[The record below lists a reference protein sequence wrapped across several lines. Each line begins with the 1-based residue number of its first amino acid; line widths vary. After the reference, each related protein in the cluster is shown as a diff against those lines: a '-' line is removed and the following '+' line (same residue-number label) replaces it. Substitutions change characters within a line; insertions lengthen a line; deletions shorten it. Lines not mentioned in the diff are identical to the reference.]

1 MMSHVR
7 KACDMAIHHLS
18 WQATASALEDE
29 DVIAQAMDWLTGGKQ
44 DIIIEGEKSHHGA
57 TIHRIYCKITKK
69 SAAVK
74 SIPRL
79 GTNALEEILDSLES
93 RLDEENV
100 LHIRLALDQLTM
112 AQVKIGDPKKQATI
126 KCRIKLQVWPGENS
140 VDVARKLILESIEIA
155 RSSGFPEPPESL
167 D

>member
-1 MMSHVR
+1 
-7 KACDMAIHHLS
+7 MAIHHLS

-29 DVIAQAMDWLTGGKQ
+29 EVIARAIDWLTGGEQ

-57 TIHRIYCKITKK
+57 LMHRISCKISKK

-74 SIPRL
+74 SIPLL
-79 GTNALEEILDSLES
+79 GVGPLEEILDSLE
-93 RLDEENV
+93 RRIDEENV
-100 LHIRLALDQLTM
+100 LHIRLGLDALTR
-112 AQVKIGDPKKQATI
+112 AEIEIADPKKQSTL

-140 VDVARKLILESIEIA
+140 LDVARNLIQGAIETSRNSGLPKL
-155 RSSGFPEPPESL
+155 PESL